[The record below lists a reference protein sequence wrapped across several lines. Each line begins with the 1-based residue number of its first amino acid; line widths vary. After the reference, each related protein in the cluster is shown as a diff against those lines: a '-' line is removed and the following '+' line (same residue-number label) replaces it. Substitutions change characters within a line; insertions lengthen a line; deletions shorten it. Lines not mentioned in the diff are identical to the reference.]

1 LNKDFKP
8 RNSAAARPRGGGLL
22 LGLFIGFILG
32 LGVAAAIA
40 VYVFKSPVPFVNK
53 VNPPKPAAADAG
65 TVGKAARPDE
75 KPRFDFYRILPGQ
88 NEEPVTDK
96 QLRDAAKQAAPPSPA
111 APNSNAPNAPA
122 TAPGGPQDIY
132 FIQAGAF
139 QSPVDADNLKAKLAL
154 LGLEASVEPTNVP
167 DKGTWYRVR
176 MGPFSRIEE
185 INRVRGQLAQNGID
199 GSLVKIKDPASKP

>member
-53 VNPPKPAAADAG
+53 GNPPKPGASDAG
-65 TVGKAARPDE
+65 TVGKAARPEE

-88 NEEPVTDK
+88 EEPVTDK
-96 QLRDAAKQAAPPSPA
+96 QLREAAKQAAPATPA
-111 APNSNAPNAPA
+111 APGSAPNSPA
-122 TAPGGPQDIY
+122 TVASPSGPQDIY

-139 QSPVDADNLKAKLAL
+139 QNPADADNLKAKLAL

-199 GSLVKIKDPASKP
+199 GSLVKIKDPSAKP